1 MCSFNTYN
9 IKYME
14 AHYCVCDLRMSIR
27 RSKFEIYIDI
37 MSLIKNGVHIPTRI
51 MYNANLSWKPLK
63 EILKSM
69 CLQGVIQEISG
80 DGDDKR
86 TKRNYVLTE
95 KGENIL
101 RYFNKAK
108 CLMEEAPLLRN

>member
-1 MCSFNTYN
+1 
-9 IKYME
+9 
-14 AHYCVCDLRMSIR
+14 MSIR

-37 MSLIKNGVHIPTRI
+37 MSQIKNGVVIPTRI

-63 EILKSM
+63 EILNTL
-69 CLQGVIQEISG
+69 CLQGVIDEVSG

-86 TKRNYVLTE
+86 TKKNYILTE

-108 CLMEEAPLLRN
+108 GLMKETPLIRN

>member
-1 MCSFNTYN
+1 
-9 IKYME
+9 ME
-14 AHYCVCDLRMSIR
+14 AHYSLCDLRMSIR

-37 MSLIKNGVHIPTRI
+37 MSLIKNGIVIPTRI

-63 EILKSM
+63 EILKTL

-108 CLMEEAPLLRN
+108 CLMGETPLIRN

>member
-1 MCSFNTYN
+1 
-9 IKYME
+9 ME

-37 MSLIKNGVHIPTRI
+37 MSLIKNGIHIPTRI

-69 CLQGVIQEISG
+69 CLQGVIQETSG
-80 DGDDKR
+80 NGDDKR

>member
-1 MCSFNTYN
+1 
-9 IKYME
+9 ME
-14 AHYCVCDLRMSIR
+14 TPYSVCDLRMSIR

-37 MSLIKNGVHIPTRI
+37 MSLIKNGIVIPTRI

-63 EILKSM
+63 EILNIL
-69 CLQGVIQEISG
+69 CLQGVIQEVSS
-80 DGDDKR
+80 DGEDKR

-108 CLMEEAPLLRN
+108 CLMGETPLIRN

>member
-1 MCSFNTYN
+1 M
-9 IKYME
+9 K
-14 AHYCVCDLRMSIR
+14 AHYFVCDLRMSIR

-37 MSLIKNGVHIPTRI
+37 ISLIKNGIVIPTRI

-63 EILKSM
+63 EILNTL
-69 CLQGVIQEISG
+69 CAQGVIEVVSM
-80 DGDDKR
+80 DGEDKR
-86 TKRNYVLTE
+86 TKRSYVLTE

-108 CLMEEAPLLRN
+108 CLMEEAPLIRN

>member
-1 MCSFNTYN
+1 
-9 IKYME
+9 ME
-14 AHYCVCDLRMSIR
+14 AHYYVCDLRMSIR

-37 MSLIKNGVHIPTRI
+37 MSLIKNGIHIPTRI

-63 EILKSM
+63 EILKSL
-69 CLQGVIQEISG
+69 CLQGVIQETSG
-80 DGDDKR
+80 NGDDKR

-108 CLMEEAPLLRN
+108 CLMEEAPLIRN

>member
-1 MCSFNTYN
+1 
-9 IKYME
+9 ME
-14 AHYCVCDLRMSIR
+14 TPYYVCDLGMSVR
-27 RSKFEIYIDI
+27 RSKFEICIDI
-37 MSLIKNGVHIPTRI
+37 ISLIKNGTVIPTRI
-51 MYNANLSWKPLK
+51 MYHANLSWNPLK
-63 EILKSM
+63 EILNTL

-80 DGDDKR
+80 DREDKR

-108 CLMEEAPLLRN
+108 CLMEEAPLIRN

>member
-1 MCSFNTYN
+1 
-9 IKYME
+9 
-14 AHYCVCDLRMSIR
+14 
-27 RSKFEIYIDI
+27 
-37 MSLIKNGVHIPTRI
+37 

-69 CLQGVIQEISG
+69 CLQGVIQETSG
-80 DGDDKR
+80 NGDDKN
-86 TKRNYVLTE
+86 KRNYVLTE

-108 CLMEEAPLLRN
+108 C

>member
-1 MCSFNTYN
+1 
-9 IKYME
+9 ME
-14 AHYCVCDLRMSIR
+14 TPYSVCDLRMSIR

-37 MSLIKNGVHIPTRI
+37 MSLIKNGTVIPTRI

-63 EILKSM
+63 EILNTL

-108 CLMEEAPLLRN
+108 CLMEEAPLIRN